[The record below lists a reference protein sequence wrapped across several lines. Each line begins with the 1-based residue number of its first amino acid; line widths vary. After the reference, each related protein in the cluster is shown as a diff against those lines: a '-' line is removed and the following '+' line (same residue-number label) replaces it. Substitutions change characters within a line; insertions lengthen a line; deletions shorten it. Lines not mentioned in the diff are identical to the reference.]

1 MEFRAQ
7 KAFSYLVLHLL
18 KHREKQPGKSFI
30 SVFDK

>member
-1 MEFRAQ
+1 MKFRIK

-30 SVFDK
+30 TVFDK